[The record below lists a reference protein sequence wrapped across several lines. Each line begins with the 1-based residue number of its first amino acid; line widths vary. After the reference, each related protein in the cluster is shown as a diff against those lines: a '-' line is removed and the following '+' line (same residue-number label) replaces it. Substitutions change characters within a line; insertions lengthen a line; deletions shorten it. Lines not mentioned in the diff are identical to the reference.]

1 MKMTELVFVTHN
13 PHKLY
18 EIRSLFDSSRA
29 FLPGLDR
36 YRLVSLQDIGYLEDI
51 PETMDTLEGNAS
63 VKART
68 IHTLYGCTCFADDT
82 GLEVEALGNQPGAL
96 SARYAGE
103 DKNFGRNIEKVLQ
116 DLQTATNR
124 KARFRTV
131 ISLMIGQ
138 QEILFEG
145 IVQGKIIDTGRGQ
158 EGFGYD
164 PVFVPEG
171 YDQTFAEMNLEQK
184 NRISHRYRAFRKMM
198 DYLNASSIA
207 IV

>member
-1 MKMTELVFVTHN
+1 MTELVFVTHN

-18 EIRSLFDSSRA
+18 EIRNLFQTSRA
-29 FLPGLDR
+29 FLPHLDQ
-36 YRLVSLQDIGYLEDI
+36 YRLVSLQDIGFLEDI

-63 VKART
+63 LKTR
-68 IHTLYGCTCFADDT
+68 TLYRLSGRSCFADDT
-82 GLEVEALGNQPGAL
+82 GLEVEALGNRPGVY

-103 DKNFGRNIEKVLQ
+103 EKDFDRNIEKLLQ
-116 DLQTATNR
+116 ELKMVTNR

-131 ISLMIGQ
+131 ISLMISGG
-138 QEILFEG
+138 EIQFEG
-145 IVQGKIIDTGRGQ
+145 IAEGNIIDVRRGT

-171 YDQTFAEMNLEQK
+171 FDRTFAEMDLGQK

-207 IV
+207 IE

>member
-1 MKMTELVFVTHN
+1 MTELVFVTHN

-18 EIRSLFDSSRA
+18 EIRNLFQTNRA
-29 FLPGLDR
+29 FLPHLDQ
-36 YRLVSLQDIGYLEDI
+36 YRLVSLQEIGFMEDI

-63 VKART
+63 LKTR
-68 IHTLYGCTCFADDT
+68 TLYRLSGRSCFADDT
-82 GLEVEALGNQPGAL
+82 GLEVEALGNRPGVF

-103 DKNFGRNIEKVLQ
+103 EKDFDRNIEKFLQ
-116 DLQTATNR
+116 ELTRITNR

-131 ISLMIGQ
+131 ISLMINGT
-138 QEILFEG
+138 EIQFEG
-145 IVQGKIIDTGRGQ
+145 IAEGKIIDERRGA

-171 YDQTFAEMNLEQK
+171 YDQSFAEMDLEQK

-207 IV
+207 IE

>member
-1 MKMTELVFVTHN
+1 MTELVFVTHN

-18 EIRSLFDSSRA
+18 EIRNLFQTNRA
-29 FLPGLDR
+29 FLPHLDQ
-36 YRLVSLQDIGYLEDI
+36 YRLVSLQEIGFMEDI

-63 VKART
+63 LKTR
-68 IHTLYGCTCFADDT
+68 TLYRLSGRSCFADDT
-82 GLEVEALGNQPGAL
+82 GLEVEALGNRPGVF

-103 DKNFGRNIEKVLQ
+103 EKDFDRNIEKLLQ
-116 DLQTATNR
+116 ELTRITNR

-131 ISLMIGQ
+131 ISLMINGT
-138 QEILFEG
+138 EIQFEG
-145 IVQGKIIDTGRGQ
+145 IAEGKIIDERRGA

-171 YDQTFAEMNLEQK
+171 YDQSFAEMDLEQK

-207 IV
+207 IE